1 MPLLGMRLALK
12 LAVPVALIFAL
23 TLALPACASGTT
35 ATPSATPEPSV
46 SVTPTPTP
54 TTDAAACPP
63 TPIDVTITYE
73 LVVDASGGITIDA
86 ASNLPDGAEL
96 GASFFA
102 EGAYF
107 GQDDGVLENGTISFG
122 PFSDDGSPLKGT
134 YEMSITLP
142 IARNQPDSVQACIG
156 SAGEQLTG
164 PLVYAEEITGD
175 NVASLDV
182 IVTVE

>member
-1 MPLLGMRLALK
+1 MRLAPK
-12 LAVPVALIFAL
+12 LAVVVVMAFAL
-23 TLALPACASGTT
+23 SACAPSTP
-35 ATPSATPEPSV
+35 ATPSATSEPVASAPPKTAP
-46 SVTPTPTP
+46 SEEVTE
-54 TTDAAACPP
+54 CPP

-86 ASNLPDGAEL
+86 ASNLPDGAAL
-96 GASFFA
+96 GASFFV
-102 EGAYF
+102 EGGYF
-107 GQDDGVLENGTISFG
+107 AQDEGTLEDGKVSFG
-122 PFSDDGSPLKGT
+122 PFSDKGTPLKGT

-156 SAGEQLTG
+156 SAGELLTG
-164 PLVYAEEITGD
+164 PLVSAEEITGD